1 MKEQLGKRELNKAR
15 KREEIVEIATR
26 AFLQNGYAATSMSAI
41 ADIMGG
47 SKATLWAHFAS
58 KEELFAAVVD
68 RQVDRFAESLTETL
82 IGQAFSL
89 PALRR
94 TAVHF
99 LEALLQPNAVQL
111 FRLVIAAGERFPEV
125 NEMFYVRGPSRLRRR
140 MREFMETR
148 MSEDDARRLTQI
160 LVAAITGYR
169 SDILLRPDKPSAADR
184 ERLID
189 DLLSSIVWPEAVLS
203 PPSDQS

>member
-1 MKEQLGKRELNKAR
+1 MGQPGKRELNKAR

-41 ADIMGG
+41 ADIVGG

-68 RQVDRFAESLTETL
+68 RQVDRFSESLTETL
-82 IGQAFSL
+82 IGQSFSL
-89 PALRR
+89 PALHR

-111 FRLVIAAGERFPEV
+111 FRLVITAGAQFPEV
-125 NEMFYVRGPSRLRRR
+125 SEMFYARGPSRLRRY

-160 LVAAITGYR
+160 LVATITGYR
-169 SDILLRPDKPSAADR
+169 SDILLRPDKPNAADR
-184 ERLID
+184 ERFVD

-203 PPSDQS
+203 QKSDQS